1 MQRQLTIEY
10 GDEILAGLGLSP
22 EQFSEEAR
30 FLLSVKLFELG
41 KITSGQAANLCN
53 LDRLSFLLML
63 PKAGVTTSNL
73 DVEDAST
80 ELEFGRNA

>member
-73 DVEDAST
+73 DEEDAST